1 MIVHLLFRLAIW
13 FLLTADLSPA
23 NIMIGIAIAF
33 IIPHPKIKAKDI
45 KQWLEVGKNF
55 IIALPQAF
63 IEAIEIMIFPHNYES
78 LIREKVEAERPAIL
92 IFLDIF
98 LITFTP
104 KTIVLKYQE
113 EGWYEVH
120 KINRRKQNEPNSHN
134 HDSQL
139 TNPDISNM
147 AG

>member
-1 MIVHLLFRLAIW
+1 MILNLIFRLGIW
-13 FLLTADLSPA
+13 FLLTADFSPA

-33 IIPHPKIKAKDI
+33 IIPKPKIRANDLKE
-45 KQWLEVGKNF
+45 WLKVLWKI
-55 IIALPQAF
+55 IIAFPQAYL
-63 IEAIEIMIFPHNYES
+63 EAIEIMIRPHKYGS
-78 LIREKVEAERPAIL
+78 LTQEKVAGQRPPIL

-120 KINRRKQNEPNSHN
+120 KINRRKQ
-134 HDSQL
+134 
-139 TNPDISNM
+139 TK
-147 AG
+147 

>member
-1 MIVHLLFRLAIW
+1 MFRLGIW

-33 IIPHPKIKAKDI
+33 IIPRSKIKANDL
-45 KQWLEVGKNF
+45 KQWLNVLKEL
-55 IIALPQAF
+55 IIAFPQAYL
-63 IEAIEIMIFPHNYES
+63 EAVEIILFPHKYES
-78 LIREKVEAERPAIL
+78 LTLEKVEGERPPIF

-113 EGWYEVH
+113 EGWYEVQ
-120 KINRRKQNEPNSHN
+120 KINREK
-134 HDSQL
+134 
-139 TNPDISNM
+139 TTK
-147 AG
+147 

>member
-1 MIVHLLFRLAIW
+1 MILHLIFRLGIW

-33 IIPHPKIKAKDI
+33 IIPHPKIQAKDI

-55 IIALPQAF
+55 IIAIPKAF
-63 IEAIEIMIFPHNYES
+63 IEAIEIMIFPHQYES
-78 LIREKVEAERPAIL
+78 LTIEKVEEKRPPIL

-113 EGWYEVH
+113 AGYYQVH
-120 KINRRKQNEPNSHN
+120 KISRRQENESHFDRD
-134 HDSQL
+134 DS
-139 TNPDISNM
+139 
-147 AG
+147 

>member
-1 MIVHLLFRLAIW
+1 MLLHLIFRLTIW

-33 IIPHPKIKAKDI
+33 IIPHSKIKVKDI
-45 KQWLEVGKNF
+45 KQWLEIGKKF
-55 IIALPQAF
+55 IIAIPQAF
-63 IEAIEIMIFPHNYES
+63 IEAIEIMIFPHQYET
-78 LIREKVEAERPAIL
+78 LTVEKVQEKRAPIL

-113 EGWYEVH
+113 EGYYQVH
-120 KINRRKQNEPNSHN
+120 KIIRRQENESHFDRD
-134 HDSQL
+134 DS
-139 TNPDISNM
+139 
-147 AG
+147 

>member
-1 MIVHLLFRLAIW
+1 MILHLFFRLAIW

-45 KQWLEVGKNF
+45 KQWLEVGKDF
-55 IIALPQAF
+55 MVAVPQAF

-78 LIREKVEAERPAIL
+78 LTREKVEGERPPIL

-98 LITFTP
+98 FITFTP
-104 KTIVLKYQE
+104 KTIVFKYQE
-113 EGWYEVH
+113 EGYYQVH
-120 KINRRKQNEPNSHN
+120 QISRRPENESHFDRD
-134 HDSQL
+134 DS
-139 TNPDISNM
+139 
-147 AG
+147 

>member
-1 MIVHLLFRLAIW
+1 MILHLMFRLGIW

-33 IIPHPKIKAKDI
+33 IIPRSKIKANDL
-45 KQWLEVGKNF
+45 KQWLNVLKEL
-55 IIALPQAF
+55 IIAFPQAYL
-63 IEAIEIMIFPHNYES
+63 EAVEIILFPHKYES
-78 LIREKVEAERPAIL
+78 LTLEKVEGERPPIF

-113 EGWYEVH
+113 EGWYEVQ
-120 KINRRKQNEPNSHN
+120 KINREK
-134 HDSQL
+134 
-139 TNPDISNM
+139 TTK
-147 AG
+147 